1 MAISANDFIK
11 DSDKETN
18 NNNNTNKNAWKKD
31 VVSSSVFS
39 SSATASP
46 LKGKLLSGSGSG
58 NDLLVDYNKSEVYH
72 TEPIF
77 IVGNE
82 QMYGYENYKQ
92 YDQYTGHAL
101 NIQPNFKVTG
111 NKNSASNSNS
121 NSNSTKPKYYV
132 VEENGKKMTSGKT
145 YYLGFQTVMV
155 PYSKAGTAQT

>member
-11 DSDKETN
+11 SSGGGAN
-18 NNNNTNKNAWKKD
+18 NNNNSNDDWKD
-31 VVSSSVFS
+31 DIVSSSAFS

-46 LKGKLLSGSGSG
+46 LADDSLSGSASG

-92 YDQYTGHAL
+92 YDQYAGHAL
-101 NIQPNFKVTG
+101 NIQPNFKVI
-111 NKNSASNSNS
+111 KNSTSNSNS
-121 NSNSTKPKYYV
+121 NSDSTKPNYYV

-155 PYSKAGTAQT
+155 PYSKSGTAQT